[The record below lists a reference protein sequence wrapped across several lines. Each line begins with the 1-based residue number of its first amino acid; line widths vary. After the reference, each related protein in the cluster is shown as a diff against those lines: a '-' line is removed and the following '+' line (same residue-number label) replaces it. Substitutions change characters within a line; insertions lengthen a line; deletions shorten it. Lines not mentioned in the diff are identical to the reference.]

1 MGTGQY
7 ERLAILLRRIA
18 VALEAS
24 VKLAEEANKRTAEF
38 ADKLAK
44 LP

>member
-1 MGTGQY
+1 MELRTIQCWT
-7 ERLAILLRRIA
+7 ELLRRIA
-18 VALEAS
+18 EALEAS

-38 ADKLAK
+38 ADRLAK